1 MNMDKCQPD
10 QNTVA
15 ANCYAIR
22 FILIGKDLGH
32 RVHLNASICQNRTEV
47 FIVQLKGASFKKQV
61 QVVRSK
67 LTSASEM
74 GTLNLFGK
82 FNSST
87 LLRRLK
93 SGNI

>member
-47 FIVQLKGASFKKQV
+47 SIVQLKGASFKKQV
-61 QVVRSK
+61 QVLGLK
-67 LTSASEM
+67 LFVASEIRM
-74 GTLNLFGK
+74 MNLFEK
-82 FNSST
+82 LNCSM
-87 LLRRLK
+87 LPR
-93 SGNI
+93 